1 MGTMSAVRA
10 TDLLA
15 LAGMSRM
22 TPASRLHWPEANS
35 ASLYGYSGNIRT
47 LSPTAH
53 GARLSIHP
61 LMLGK
66 DHRRAPGGCAG
77 MDQALASE

>member
-1 MGTMSAVRA
+1 MPVTAAVHWFWGPSV
-10 TDLLA
+10 A
-15 LAGMSRM
+15 LDFVA
-22 TPASRLHWPEANS
+22 EANS
-35 ASLYGYSGNIRT
+35 ASLYGYSGNTRT
-47 LSPTAH
+47 PSPTAH